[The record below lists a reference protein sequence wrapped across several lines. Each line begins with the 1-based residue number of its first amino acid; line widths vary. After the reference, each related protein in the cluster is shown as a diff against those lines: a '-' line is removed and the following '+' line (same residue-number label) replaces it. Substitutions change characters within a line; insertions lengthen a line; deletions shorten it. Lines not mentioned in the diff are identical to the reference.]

1 MGVERWGAFS
11 VVDHKDVRKLA
22 ADVLLY
28 DRLVLP
34 TPPAWDL
41 ERWNEQKWDPSGL
54 EERLKQLG
62 ELAVRATWDLN
73 RHKQWSEKF
82 HALRDDVR
90 DMNAALHIS
99 RRVLVEHG
107 RDYRPP
113 GVGAVEVV
121 AAFQSEADFAE
132 LDGDT
137 PPQSSERAEL
147 DFLLAHCLAVPD
159 GDNAEESLKR
169 ALDLC
174 SNDKFVNRRRRFHEW
189 QRRVVSD
196 GVRAEDAV
204 ADLERL
210 VREYNEAV
218 QKTKGSFRLE
228 TAMLVG
234 GLSAAALATFAGA
247 APAAVAA
254 LGFGALK
261 GAQVVSIGNAA
272 VGAILQVVRH
282 GRSRKDPDGGAVGFS
297 GAMFHQIETELGWRL
312 RAEPRL

>member
-11 VVDHKDVRKLA
+11 VVDHKDARKLA

-34 TPPAWDL
+34 TPPAWDI
-41 ERWNEQKWDPSGL
+41 ERWNDKKWDPAGL
-54 EERLKQLG
+54 EKRLEQLDK
-62 ELAVRATWDLN
+62 LAIRATWDLE
-73 RHKQWSEKF
+73 RQKQWSEKF
-82 HALRDDVR
+82 RALRDDVQ
-90 DMNAALHIS
+90 DINAALHMT
-99 RRVLVEHG
+99 RRVLAEHG

-113 GVGAVEVV
+113 GVGSVEVV

-132 LDGDT
+132 LDGEGS
-137 PPQSSERAEL
+137 QSAARAEL
-147 DFLLAHCLAVPD
+147 DFLIAHRLAVPD

-169 ALDLC
+169 ALELC
-174 SNDKFVNRRRRFHEW
+174 SKDKFANRRRRFHDW
-189 QRRVVSD
+189 QRSVVLD
-196 GVRAEDAV
+196 GVHPEDAV
-204 ADLERL
+204 ADLQRL

-254 LGFGALK
+254 LGIGALK

-282 GRSRKDPDGGAVGFS
+282 ARSRKDPDGAAVDFS
-297 GAMFHQIETELGWRL
+297 GAMFHQIETELGWQL
-312 RAEPRL
+312 RGEPRA